1 MKWSRIL
8 SYQRVVNNKGQKA
21 VQGRSHFR
29 EDRKVVIFLFHLND
43 IIMSPCEAASYIHF
57 HDTHHS
63 VYPLQNHT
71 TATRPEF
78 DYRRPSSLLEFH
90 YISFPFPLHF
100 LHEWLDLWKEK
111 LWGHIFHR
119 LLFFLCVLTLMLLG
133 MSMILLKARNRFSS
147 ATPCPFRP
155 LHNLINN
162 LNDQLSIVWF
172 RVEPINTQR
181 SLDP

>member
-8 SYQRVVNNKGQKA
+8 SYQRVVNNKEQKA

-71 TATRPEF
+71 TAT
-78 DYRRPSSLLEFH
+78 
-90 YISFPFPLHF
+90 FPLHF

-162 LNDQLSIVWF
+162 QNDQLSIVWF

-181 SLDP
+181 SILIRQENIIALPAKD